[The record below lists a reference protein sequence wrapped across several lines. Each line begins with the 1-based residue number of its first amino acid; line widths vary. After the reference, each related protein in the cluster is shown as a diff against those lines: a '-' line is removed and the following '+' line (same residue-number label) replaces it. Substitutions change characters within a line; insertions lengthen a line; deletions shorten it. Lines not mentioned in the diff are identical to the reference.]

1 MLLSRKSCQKMDSKT
16 KFLKIYA
23 NLPLALREEIILV
36 LDDKP
41 LTWNVANIEIEND
54 TKKGKEILDK
64 LVKLEIVK

>member
-1 MLLSRKSCQKMDSKT
+1 MLLSRKSYQMDPKA
-16 KFLKIYA
+16 KFLRIYA

-64 LVKLEIVK
+64 LVKLEIIK